1 MTKDLNEY
9 CDKLDDEIEEQEEN
23 LEEQLEEKIAA
34 EDIQTARK
42 LDYTLESP
50 EERKQ
55 LVELIINETPPEQ
68 LTNRYLEI
76 LADYMIFAMTKE
88 EKKKKYIVTDNR
100 AVTINKRETSFEGLI
115 SKFENGEDGIYNMI
129 ANDKNIIFTPKISI
143 TQQDIDEIP
152 ALRSL
157 REAIEQVEKAEKTAR
172 GKKKFLLKKQL
183 IEMRQDQ
190 YVIKNAYRKP
200 IYCVNALK
208 SFGKLD
214 LSEEIKFDEN
224 HEAYST
230 GMISLFNPKHISALL
245 CHYVKLKEQV
255 WGNFSSDAYYLMEDL
270 DVLIEKTLKDKYP
283 LYFDLVVGKIDGK
296 SNLEIQTD
304 LQIKHG
310 IKHSV
315 EYISSLWRNKIPKL
329 LAEQEQEDYL
339 IWHYTMVERG
349 KWKRCSRCGEVKLA
363 HNKFFSKN
371 KTSKDGF
378 YSICKACRNRKTAEN
393 KAKKDAEKLQKK
405 Q

>member
-1 MTKDLNEY
+1 MTKEINEY
-9 CDKLDDEIEEQEEN
+9 CGNVDEEEIEQDDN
-23 LEEQLEEKIAA
+23 LEEQIEEKIAA
-34 EDIQTARK
+34 ASIETARK

-88 EKKKKYIVTDNR
+88 EKKKKYIITDNR
-100 AVTINKRETSFEGLI
+100 SVTINKRETSFEGLI

-152 ALRSL
+152 PLRDL
-157 REAIEQVEKAEKTAR
+157 RKAIEEVEKAEKVAR

-224 HEAYST
+224 NEAFST

-255 WGNFSSDAYYLMEDL
+255 WGNFTSDAYYLMEDL
-270 DVLIEKTLKDKYP
+270 DALIERTLKDKYP

-339 IWHYTMVERG
+339 VWHYTMVERG

-371 KTSKDGF
+371 KTSKDGY
-378 YSICKACRNRKTAEN
+378 YSICKACRNKKTAES
-393 KAKKDAEKLQKK
+393 KKTSK
-405 Q
+405 

>member
-1 MTKDLNEY
+1 MTKELNEY
-9 CDKLDDEIEEQEEN
+9 CGNVDEDDTEQEDN
-23 LEEQLEEKIAA
+23 LEEQIEEKIAEA
-34 EDIQTARK
+34 SIQTARK

-88 EKKKKYIVTDNR
+88 EKKKKYIITDNR
-100 AVTINKRETSFEGLI
+100 SVTINKRETSFEGLI

-152 ALRSL
+152 PLRDL
-157 REAIEQVEKAEKTAR
+157 RKAIEEVEKAEKVAR

-214 LSEEIKFDEN
+214 LSEEIKFNEN
-224 HEAYST
+224 NEAYST

-255 WGNFSSDAYYLMEDL
+255 WGNFTSDAYYLMEDL
-270 DVLIEKTLKDKYP
+270 DNLIEKTLKDKHP
-283 LYFDLVVGKIDGK
+283 LYYDLVIGKIDGK
-296 SNLEIQTD
+296 SNLEIQTE

-349 KWKRCSRCGEVKLA
+349 KWKKCSKCGEVKLA

-378 YSICKACRNRKTAEN
+378 YSICKACRNKKTAEN
-393 KAKKDAEKLQKK
+393 KKKASK
-405 Q
+405 

>member
-1 MTKDLNEY
+1 MTKINEDY
-9 CDKLDDEIEEQEEN
+9 CDKLEEQEEEQEDN
-23 LEEQLEEKIAA
+23 IEEQIEEKIA
-34 EDIQTARK
+34 EENITTARK
-42 LDYTLESP
+42 LDYTLETP

-55 LVELIINETPPEQ
+55 LVELIISETPPEQ

-88 EKKKKYIVTDNR
+88 EKKKKVIITDNR
-100 AVTINKRETSFEGLI
+100 SVTINKRETSFEGLV

-152 ALRSL
+152 PLRDL
-157 REAIEQVEKAEKTAR
+157 RKAIEEVEKAEKAAR

-255 WGNFSSDAYYLMEDL
+255 WGNFTSDAYYLMEDL
-270 DVLIEKTLKDKYP
+270 DNLIERTLKIKHP
-283 LYFDLVVGKIDGK
+283 LYFDLVIDKIDGM
-296 SNLEIQTD
+296 SNLEIQTH
-304 LQIKHG
+304 LQEKHG

-329 LAEQEQEDYL
+329 LAEQEQQDYL
-339 IWHYTMVERG
+339 VWHYTMVERG
-349 KWKRCSRCGEVKLA
+349 QWKRCSRCGEVKLA

-378 YSICKACRNRKTAEN
+378 YSICKECRNK
-393 KAKKDAEKLQKK
+393 KAKK
-405 Q
+405 

>member
-1 MTKDLNEY
+1 MTKEINEY
-9 CDKLDDEIEEQEEN
+9 CGNVDEEEIEQDDN
-23 LEEQLEEKIAA
+23 LEEQIEEKIAA
-34 EDIQTARK
+34 ASIETARK

-88 EKKKKYIVTDNR
+88 EKKKKYIITDNR
-100 AVTINKRETSFEGLI
+100 SVTINKRETSFEGLI

-152 ALRSL
+152 PLRDL
-157 REAIEQVEKAEKTAR
+157 RKAIEEVEKAEKVAR

-224 HEAYST
+224 NEAFST

-255 WGNFSSDAYYLMEDL
+255 WGNFTSDAYYLMEDL
-270 DVLIEKTLKDKYP
+270 DALIERTLKDKYP

-339 IWHYTMVERG
+339 VWHYTMVERG

-371 KTSKDGF
+371 KTSKDGY
-378 YSICKACRNRKTAEN
+378 YSICKACRNKKTAEN
-393 KAKKDAEKLQKK
+393 KKASK
-405 Q
+405 